1 MSAFSDFLETGI
13 LDHTLRGNTLPTPST
28 IYLALFTTDP
38 TDAGTGLEVTD
49 SAYVRQDAANGG
61 TISSG
66 WTAPTDSSAGG
77 SKSTNAK
84 VLQFPPI
91 ADDSTTVTHYALY
104 DSQIGG
110 NLLYHGGFTVSK
122 TLDQNDVLSIDI
134 GGLQIILR

>member
-1 MSAFSDFLETGI
+1 MAAFSDYLETGI
-13 LDHTLRGNTLPTPST
+13 LDHTLRGNTLPAPST

-38 TDAGTGLEVTD
+38 TDEGIGSEVVD
-49 SAYVRQDAANGG
+49 SAYVRQDAAKGG
-61 TISSG
+61 TIASG
-66 WTAPTDSSAGG
+66 WTAPAESNGG
-77 SKSTNAK
+77 SVSSNAK

-91 ADDSTTVTHYALY
+91 ADTSTTVTHYALY
-104 DSQIGG
+104 DAQNGG